1 MEFGANQV
9 YIDNHAVDRVEWF
22 SETELTLLK
31 TENTVAASSNYG
43 VSLNSVSGFTPKT
56 AKQNASGAETCLL
69 DILDTA
75 GQEEYSAMRDQ
86 YCRTGDCF
94 MIVFDLTSRSSFE
107 EVRHLRDHACRVK
120 DRDDV
125 PIIMIG
131 NKLDLNSQR
140 VITRLEADQL
150 ARSMGVPYIETSA
163 KTRVNIEEAFF
174 TLIRHTPRASSVGC
188 NVYKV
193 VVLGSGG
200 VGKSAIVIQFIQ
212 NHFIEE
218 YDPTIEDSYRKQVTI
233 TGLPPVTGKKPTT
246 SSSSSSSSSSSGKGV
261 FGKLF
266 GSSSSSSSSSKKA
279 TPIADKKDP
288 SDHRG
293 QISTPALDSNVIVC
307 SMSNLSTSVP
317 LATGDAI
324 FCAGCNIILNRHSY
338 LTRNESQGC
347 YVWKCEY
354 CKFVNENIMIEKEE
368 IPSRDTIEYILST
381 PLSDTNMTKE
391 DNIIV
396 YCIDIS
402 GSMGITTEIPSL
414 QSEWANLRKG
424 GSKAQSSG
432 PSYIS
437 RLECVQSSI
446 PTMIDRLSI
455 QYPNKR
461 VVLITFSDEV
471 MIYSQGTNSSTAE
484 GPIIVAGDKLE
495 DFQQLVDIGK
505 TCKYDTLPSAKSSK
519 DFLKKKI
526 KELEPSSSTA
536 LGPALLIAASI
547 ASQKPLSEVVVCTD
561 GLPNVGCGSLED
573 APIAPARE
581 FYNQVIE
588 LAKSYKI
595 NISIL
600 GISGCDIDIGVIGKV
615 AEETNGTLTTLH
627 PLEMAREIRKLTQN
641 PVIATD
647 LEVSICLHP
656 SLELHRLD
664 SKLGLSRMVQTFPN
678 ATSELDLSFMFA
690 NRARNKEF
698 VNEYPFQL
706 QIKYTKLDGMRCLRV
721 ISAMKPGTP
730 HLGSCQNTVISLC
743 GLAFTQK
750 AAKLCQQA
758 EYYSARLLLKSASRF
773 LSKAALNDEQSEE
786 FYNFEVL
793 RDELE
798 ANIVECL
805 KAKEKRQEKVAT
817 DDQMNVFHRMKNV
830 SKTWVVSGTKK
841 DISRRKGES
850 EMNRQYYDIRF

>member
-1 MEFGANQV
+1 MEFGSNHV

-22 SETELTLLK
+22 TQTELSLVK
-31 TENTVAASSNYG
+31 TENTVAVSSNYG
-43 VSLNSVSGFTPKT
+43 VSLNSVSGFTPVT
-56 AKQNASGAETCLL
+56 ANKISAGETCLL

-94 MIVFDLTSRSSFE
+94 MIVFDLTSRGSFD

-125 PIIMIG
+125 PIIMVG
-131 NKLDLNSQR
+131 NKLDLQSQR
-140 VITRLEADQL
+140 VISRTEADQL

-163 KTRVNIEEAFF
+163 KTRINIEEAFF
-174 TLIRHTPRASSVGC
+174 TVVRHTPRSGSFG

-233 TGLPPVTGKKPTT
+233 SGLPPITKKGA
-246 SSSSSSSSSSSGKGV
+246 SSSYTPPPSSSGKGV
-261 FGKLF
+261 LGKLF
-266 GSSSSSSSSSKKA
+266 GSKKEVA
-279 TPIADKKDP
+279 PPSPPKKDP
-288 SDHRG
+288 NDHRG
-293 QISTPALDSNVIVC
+293 EVSTQALDSNVIVC
-307 SMSNLSTSVP
+307 PMSTLSSSVP

-324 FCAGCNIILNRHSY
+324 NCGGCNIILNRYSY

-347 YVWKCEY
+347 YTWKCEF
-354 CKFVNENIMIEKEE
+354 CKFVNENVMIEKEE
-368 IPSRDTIEYILST
+368 IPNRDTIEYILST
-381 PLSDTNMTKE
+381 PLSDVNMTKE
-391 DNIIV
+391 DSIIV

-402 GSMGITTEIPSL
+402 GSMGITTEVPSL
-414 QSEWANLRKG
+414 QSEWTNVKKG
-424 GSKAQSSG
+424 GKAQSSG
-432 PSYIS
+432 PTYIS

-471 MIYSQGTNSSTAE
+471 MIYSQGTNASTSTE
-484 GPIIVAGDKLE
+484 GPITVTGDKLE

-505 TCKYDTLPSAKSSK
+505 SCKYDTLPSAKNSK

-536 LGPALLIAASI
+536 LGPALLIAAAI

-561 GLPNVGCGSLED
+561 GLPNIGCGSLED

-581 FYNQVIE
+581 FYNKVID

-647 LEVSICLHP
+647 LEISVCLHP

-664 SKLGLSRMVQTFPN
+664 SKLGLSRMVQTYPN
-678 ATSELDLSFMFA
+678 ATSELDLSFMYA
-690 NRARNKEF
+690 NRMRNREILS
-698 VNEYPFQL
+698 EYPFQL

-721 ISAMKPGTP
+721 ISAMKPSSANLSTC
-730 HLGSCQNTVISLC
+730 SQSAVISLC
-743 GLAFTQK
+743 ALAFTQK
-750 AAKLCQQA
+750 AAKLCQQD
-758 EYYSARLLLKSASRF
+758 EFYNARLLLKSASRF
-773 LSKAALNDEQSEE
+773 LGKAASNDEQSEE
-786 FYNFEVL
+786 YYNFEVL

-805 KAKEKRQEKVAT
+805 RTKEKKHDKVAT

-830 SKTWVVSGTKK
+830 SKTWVVSGAKK
-841 DISRRKGES
+841 DISRRKGET
-850 EMNRQYYDIRF
+850 EMNRQYYDIKF